1 MLQGGSKGS
10 GPRLKTQPSRHGW
23 KTVPTGHDP
32 TFFHDQSVAGTLD
45 ICGYLL
51 SFFSVVFIFFT
62 LPISAFFCVKIVN
75 EYERA
80 VIFRLG
86 RLLKGGTRGPGLVL
100 LNPLTD
106 SCRIIDLRVL
116 SFDIPLQEI
125 LSKDSVTIKVEVVV
139 YFRISNATI
148 SVTNVE
154 DSSRSTKL
162 LAQTTLRNILGTKTL
177 SQTLS
182 DRDSIS
188 LEIQETLDMATYPW
202 GVKVERIEIKDLRM
216 PVELQ
221 KAMASEAE
229 ASRDA
234 RAKVIAASGEQKAAR
249 SLSEAAKIIAQS
261 PTAIQLRYLQTLIN
275 VSSEKN
281 KTIVI
286 PIPIELVRAIQQHAM
301 TGDVGICGWIL
312 TFLAY
317 GLTLITLPISA
328 FFCIKVVQEY
338 ERQVDGCNCRIK
350 RQYRAVIFR
359 LGRLVPGGARGPG
372 IVWINPFIDS
382 CRKLDLRVL
391 SFAVPPQEAS
401 AIRDVTVAV
410 DAVVYFRILNATI
423 SVTNIEDSSQSTKLL
438 AQTTLRTTLAQILSD
453 RDAISSQMQSVL
465 DEATFSWGVKVE
477 RVEMKDV
484 RLPMNLQ
491 RSMASEAEASRD
503 ARAKVI
509 AASGE
514 KDASQALS
522 NAAAVIAESPTA
534 VQLRY
539 LQTLSSI
546 SSSKNHT
553 VIAPF
558 PIELIKNLI
567 YRANPKAKKPLNSP
581 STLPEKRQ

>member
-23 KTVPTGHDP
+23 KTVPTGQDDP

-45 ICGYLL
+45 VCGFLL
-51 SFFSVVFIFFT
+51 SFFSVIFIFFT
-62 LPISAFFCVKIVN
+62 LPISAFFCIKIVN
-75 EYERA
+75 EYEKA

-177 SQTLS
+177 SQALS

-202 GVKVERIEIKDLRM
+202 GVKVERVEIKDVRL

-286 PIPIELVRAIQQHAM
+286 PIPIELVRAIQRHAM

-328 FFCIKVVQEY
+328 
-338 ERQVDGCNCRIK
+338 

-391 SFAVPPQEAS
+391 SFAVPPQE
-401 AIRDVTVAV
+401 VTVAV

-438 AQTTLRTTLAQILSD
+438 AQVLGTKTLAQLLSD
-453 RDAISSQMQSVL
+453 RDVISSQMQAVL

-509 AASGE
+509 AAGGE

-567 YRANPKAKKPLNSP
+567 YRANPKAKKPLKP
-581 STLPEKRQ
+581 PPTLPEKQQ

>member
-23 KTVPTGHDP
+23 KTVPTGQDDP

-45 ICGYLL
+45 VCGFLL
-51 SFFSVVFIFFT
+51 SFFSVIFIFFT
-62 LPISAFFCVKIVN
+62 LPISAFFCIKIVN
-75 EYERA
+75 EYEKA

-177 SQTLS
+177 SQALS

-202 GVKVERIEIKDLRM
+202 GVKVERVEIKDVRL

-286 PIPIELVRAIQQHAM
+286 PIPIELMIPQHTTTRQKSFAYRKGNDRNHFFANDAM

-328 FFCIKVVQEY
+328 
-338 ERQVDGCNCRIK
+338 
-350 RQYRAVIFR
+350 AVIFR

-391 SFAVPPQEAS
+391 SFAVPPQEILS
-401 AIRDVTVAV
+401 ADSVTVAV

-438 AQTTLRTTLAQILSD
+438 AQVLGTKTLAQLLSD
-453 RDAISSQMQSVL
+453 RDVISSQMQAVL

-509 AASGE
+509 AAGGE

-567 YRANPKAKKPLNSP
+567 YRANPKAKKPLKP
-581 STLPEKRQ
+581 PPTLPEKQQ